1 MYRIFLVEDDE
12 TIAKLVRRHLEKWD
26 YDVHVVQKFDAVM
39 SEFASFDPQ
48 LVLMDIGLPFYNG
61 YHWCTEIRRVSKVPV
76 VFLSSAADNMNIVMA
91 VSMGADDFIAKPFD
105 LDVLTVKIQAIIRR
119 CYDFGANN
127 SVLEHNGAMLNISDA
142 TITYDDKRLE
152 LTKNELKILQTL
164 FDNKERI
171 VSRSLL
177 MEKLWESDAYV
188 DENTLSVNVNRLRK
202 KLDSIGLESFI
213 VTKKGLGYRLGW
225 EVMAKIQ
232 NKPHLTNFIKQNYI
246 WILMIVTMSCI
257 HLLYMYLIGARKQ
270 DLVYAAV
277 LDAILLLI
285 TVLVGFF
292 RYSSKVKALSNALKR
307 PVEEQAQLP
316 EATDDVEILYHG
328 LLENQSIARSESES
342 SAAIRQSQMR
352 DYYSMWVHQIKTP
365 ISAMKLLLEAER
377 EELGQLICDDEQSQC
392 QTADRTGGN
401 IGAAG
406 LNAALKQQAVLTELS
421 DNMDS
426 LEDELFRIEEYVSM
440 ALQYQRVSSTEN
452 DFVLEKVSVDGVI
465 RDTIKKYAKIM
476 IRRHIGINYSGT
488 GQKVYTDGKWL
499 AFMLEQILSNAIKYT
514 PHGVVTIETAEEKDR
529 FFITIKDT
537 GIGIK
542 AEDLPRVFEK
552 GYTGYNGH
560 ADKKATGIGLYLCR
574 QMADKLGHTIR
585 MESEIGKGTKVWI
598 GFDLDYADV
607 RD

>member
-1 MYRIFLVEDDE
+1 
-12 TIAKLVRRHLEKWD
+12 
-26 YDVHVVQKFDAVM
+26 
-39 SEFASFDPQ
+39 
-48 LVLMDIGLPFYNG
+48 
-61 YHWCTEIRRVSKVPV
+61 
-76 VFLSSAADNMNIVMA
+76 
-91 VSMGADDFIAKPFD
+91 
-105 LDVLTVKIQAIIRR
+105 
-119 CYDFGANN
+119 
-127 SVLEHNGAMLNISDA
+127 
-142 TITYDDKRLE
+142 
-152 LTKNELKILQTL
+152 
-164 FDNKERI
+164 
-171 VSRSLL
+171 
-177 MEKLWESDAYV
+177 
-188 DENTLSVNVNRLRK
+188 
-202 KLDSIGLESFI
+202 
-213 VTKKGLGYRLGW
+213 
-225 EVMAKIQ
+225 
-232 NKPHLTNFIKQNYI
+232 
-246 WILMIVTMSCI
+246 MIVTMSCI

-277 LDAILLLI
+277 LDAMIIII
-285 TVLVGFF
+285 TVLAGFLG
-292 RYSSKVKALSNALKR
+292 YSSKVKALSNALER

-316 EATDDVEILYHG
+316 EATDDVEMLYHR
-328 LLENQSIARSESES
+328 LLENQSIARNESES

-392 QTADRTGGN
+392 
-401 IGAAG
+401 
-406 LNAALKQQAVLTELS
+406 LLS

-426 LEDELFRIEEYVSM
+426 FEDELFRIEEYVSM

-476 IRRHIGINYSGT
+476 IRRHIGMNYSGT
-488 GQKVYTDGKWL
+488 VQEVYTDGKWL
-499 AFMLEQILSNAIKYT
+499 AFILEQLLSNAIKYT
-514 PHGVVTIETAEEKDR
+514 PQGVVTIETAEEKDR

-598 GFDLDYADV
+598 GFDLDYSDV

>member
-1 MYRIFLVEDDE
+1 
-12 TIAKLVRRHLEKWD
+12 
-26 YDVHVVQKFDAVM
+26 
-39 SEFASFDPQ
+39 
-48 LVLMDIGLPFYNG
+48 
-61 YHWCTEIRRVSKVPV
+61 
-76 VFLSSAADNMNIVMA
+76 
-91 VSMGADDFIAKPFD
+91 
-105 LDVLTVKIQAIIRR
+105 
-119 CYDFGANN
+119 
-127 SVLEHNGAMLNISDA
+127 
-142 TITYDDKRLE
+142 
-152 LTKNELKILQTL
+152 
-164 FDNKERI
+164 
-171 VSRSLL
+171 
-177 MEKLWESDAYV
+177 
-188 DENTLSVNVNRLRK
+188 
-202 KLDSIGLESFI
+202 
-213 VTKKGLGYRLGW
+213 
-225 EVMAKIQ
+225 MAKIQ

-277 LDAILLLI
+277 LDVILLLI

-316 EATDDVEILYHG
+316 EATDDVEILYHR

-365 ISAMKLLLEAER
+365 ISAMKLLLEVER
-377 EELGQLICDDEQSQC
+377 EELGQLICDDEQSQY
-392 QTADRTGGN
+392 
-401 IGAAG
+401 
-406 LNAALKQQAVLTELS
+406 LLS

-426 LEDELFRIEEYVSM
+426 FEDELFRIEEYVSM

-488 GQKVYTDGKWL
+488 GQEVYTDGKWL

-514 PHGVVTIETAEEKDR
+514 PQGVVTIETSEEKDR

-598 GFDLDYADV
+598 GFDLDYADT

>member
-1 MYRIFLVEDDE
+1 
-12 TIAKLVRRHLEKWD
+12 
-26 YDVHVVQKFDAVM
+26 
-39 SEFASFDPQ
+39 
-48 LVLMDIGLPFYNG
+48 
-61 YHWCTEIRRVSKVPV
+61 
-76 VFLSSAADNMNIVMA
+76 
-91 VSMGADDFIAKPFD
+91 
-105 LDVLTVKIQAIIRR
+105 
-119 CYDFGANN
+119 
-127 SVLEHNGAMLNISDA
+127 
-142 TITYDDKRLE
+142 
-152 LTKNELKILQTL
+152 
-164 FDNKERI
+164 
-171 VSRSLL
+171 
-177 MEKLWESDAYV
+177 
-188 DENTLSVNVNRLRK
+188 
-202 KLDSIGLESFI
+202 
-213 VTKKGLGYRLGW
+213 
-225 EVMAKIQ
+225 
-232 NKPHLTNFIKQNYI
+232 
-246 WILMIVTMSCI
+246 MIVIMSCI

-270 DLVYAAV
+270 DVVYAAV
-277 LDAILLLI
+277 LDAMIIII
-285 TVLVGFF
+285 TVLAGFLG
-292 RYSSKVKALSNALKR
+292 YSSKVKAISNALER

-316 EATDDVEILYHG
+316 EATDDVEMLYHR
-328 LLENQSIARSESES
+328 LLENQSIARNESES

-377 EELGQLICDDEQSQC
+377 EELGQLMCDDEQSQC
-392 QTADRTGGN
+392 
-401 IGAAG
+401 
-406 LNAALKQQAVLTELS
+406 LLS

-426 LEDELFRIEEYVSM
+426 FEDELFRIEEYVSM

-465 RDTIKKYAKIM
+465 RDTIKKYAKVM
-476 IRRHIGINYSGT
+476 IRRHIGMNYSGT
-488 GQKVYTDGKWL
+488 VQEVYTDGKWL

-514 PHGVVTIETAEEKDR
+514 PQGGVTIETAEEKDR

-598 GFDLDYADV
+598 GFDLDYADT

>member
-1 MYRIFLVEDDE
+1 
-12 TIAKLVRRHLEKWD
+12 
-26 YDVHVVQKFDAVM
+26 
-39 SEFASFDPQ
+39 
-48 LVLMDIGLPFYNG
+48 
-61 YHWCTEIRRVSKVPV
+61 
-76 VFLSSAADNMNIVMA
+76 
-91 VSMGADDFIAKPFD
+91 
-105 LDVLTVKIQAIIRR
+105 
-119 CYDFGANN
+119 
-127 SVLEHNGAMLNISDA
+127 
-142 TITYDDKRLE
+142 
-152 LTKNELKILQTL
+152 
-164 FDNKERI
+164 
-171 VSRSLL
+171 
-177 MEKLWESDAYV
+177 
-188 DENTLSVNVNRLRK
+188 
-202 KLDSIGLESFI
+202 
-213 VTKKGLGYRLGW
+213 
-225 EVMAKIQ
+225 
-232 NKPHLTNFIKQNYI
+232 
-246 WILMIVTMSCI
+246 MIVTMSCI

-270 DLVYAAV
+270 DVVYAAV
-277 LDAILLLI
+277 LDAMIIII
-285 TVLVGFF
+285 TVLAGFLG
-292 RYSSKVKALSNALKR
+292 YSSKVKALSNALER

-316 EATDDVEILYHG
+316 EAADDVEMLYHR

-392 QTADRTGGN
+392 
-401 IGAAG
+401 
-406 LNAALKQQAVLTELS
+406 LLP

-426 LEDELFRIEEYVSM
+426 FEDELFRIEEYVSM

-465 RDTIKKYAKIM
+465 CDTIKKYAKIM
-476 IRRHIGINYSGT
+476 IRRHIGMNYSGT
-488 GQKVYTDGKWL
+488 GQEVYTDGKWL

-514 PHGVVTIETAEEKDR
+514 PQGFVTIETAEEKDR

-598 GFDLDYADV
+598 GFDLDYADT

>member
-1 MYRIFLVEDDE
+1 
-12 TIAKLVRRHLEKWD
+12 
-26 YDVHVVQKFDAVM
+26 
-39 SEFASFDPQ
+39 
-48 LVLMDIGLPFYNG
+48 
-61 YHWCTEIRRVSKVPV
+61 
-76 VFLSSAADNMNIVMA
+76 
-91 VSMGADDFIAKPFD
+91 
-105 LDVLTVKIQAIIRR
+105 
-119 CYDFGANN
+119 
-127 SVLEHNGAMLNISDA
+127 
-142 TITYDDKRLE
+142 
-152 LTKNELKILQTL
+152 
-164 FDNKERI
+164 
-171 VSRSLL
+171 
-177 MEKLWESDAYV
+177 
-188 DENTLSVNVNRLRK
+188 
-202 KLDSIGLESFI
+202 
-213 VTKKGLGYRLGW
+213 
-225 EVMAKIQ
+225 
-232 NKPHLTNFIKQNYI
+232 
-246 WILMIVTMSCI
+246 MIVTMSCI

-270 DLVYAAV
+270 DVVYAAV

-316 EATDDVEILYHG
+316 EAADDVEILYHR

-352 DYYSMWVHQIKTP
+352 DYYSMWGHQIKTP

-377 EELGQLICDDEQSQC
+377 EELGQLMCDDEQSQC
-392 QTADRTGGN
+392 
-401 IGAAG
+401 
-406 LNAALKQQAVLTELS
+406 LLS

-426 LEDELFRIEEYVSM
+426 FEDELFRIEEYVSM

-476 IRRHIGINYSGT
+476 IRRHIGMNYSGT
-488 GQKVYTDGKWL
+488 AQEVYTDGKWL

-514 PHGVVTIETAEEKDR
+514 PQGVVTIETAEEKYR

-585 MESEIGKGTKVWI
+585 IESEIGKGTKVWI
-598 GFDLDYADV
+598 GFDLDYADT

>member
-1 MYRIFLVEDDE
+1 M
-12 TIAKLVRRHLEKWD
+12 
-26 YDVHVVQKFDAVM
+26 
-39 SEFASFDPQ
+39 
-48 LVLMDIGLPFYNG
+48 
-61 YHWCTEIRRVSKVPV
+61 
-76 VFLSSAADNMNIVMA
+76 
-91 VSMGADDFIAKPFD
+91 
-105 LDVLTVKIQAIIRR
+105 
-119 CYDFGANN
+119 
-127 SVLEHNGAMLNISDA
+127 
-142 TITYDDKRLE
+142 
-152 LTKNELKILQTL
+152 TKT
-164 FDNKERI
+164 
-171 VSRSLL
+171 
-177 MEKLWESDAYV
+177 
-188 DENTLSVNVNRLRK
+188 
-202 KLDSIGLESFI
+202 
-213 VTKKGLGYRLGW
+213 
-225 EVMAKIQ
+225 Q

-246 WILMIVTMSCI
+246 WILMIITMSCI

-270 DLVYAAV
+270 DVVYAAV

-316 EATDDVEILYHG
+316 EATDDVEILYHR

-342 SAAIRQSQMR
+342 SAAVRQSRMR

-377 EELGQLICDDEQSQC
+377 EELGQLMCDEE
-392 QTADRTGGN
+392 
-401 IGAAG
+401 
-406 LNAALKQQAVLTELS
+406 QQAAFKELS
-421 DNMDS
+421 DNLDS
-426 LEDELFRIEEYVSM
+426 FEDELFRIEEYVGM

-452 DFVLEKVSVDGVI
+452 DFVLEKISLDGVI

-488 GQKVYTDGKWL
+488 KKQVYTDEKWL
-499 AFMLEQILSNAIKYT
+499 AFILEQILSNAIKYT
-514 PHGVVTIETAEEKDR
+514 PQGFVTIETAEEKDR

-585 MESEIGKGTKVWI
+585 MESELGKGTKVWI
-598 GFDLDYADV
+598 GFDLDYADT

>member
-105 LDVLTVKIQAIIRR
+105 LDVLTVKIQAIIRC

-213 VTKKGLGYRLGW
+213 VTKKGLGYRLG
-225 EVMAKIQ
+225 
-232 NKPHLTNFIKQNYI
+232 
-246 WILMIVTMSCI
+246 
-257 HLLYMYLIGARKQ
+257 
-270 DLVYAAV
+270 
-277 LDAILLLI
+277 
-285 TVLVGFF
+285 
-292 RYSSKVKALSNALKR
+292 
-307 PVEEQAQLP
+307 
-316 EATDDVEILYHG
+316 
-328 LLENQSIARSESES
+328 
-342 SAAIRQSQMR
+342 
-352 DYYSMWVHQIKTP
+352 
-365 ISAMKLLLEAER
+365 
-377 EELGQLICDDEQSQC
+377 
-392 QTADRTGGN
+392 
-401 IGAAG
+401 
-406 LNAALKQQAVLTELS
+406 
-421 DNMDS
+421 
-426 LEDELFRIEEYVSM
+426 
-440 ALQYQRVSSTEN
+440 
-452 DFVLEKVSVDGVI
+452 
-465 RDTIKKYAKIM
+465 
-476 IRRHIGINYSGT
+476 
-488 GQKVYTDGKWL
+488 
-499 AFMLEQILSNAIKYT
+499 
-514 PHGVVTIETAEEKDR
+514 
-529 FFITIKDT
+529 
-537 GIGIK
+537 
-542 AEDLPRVFEK
+542 
-552 GYTGYNGH
+552 
-560 ADKKATGIGLYLCR
+560 
-574 QMADKLGHTIR
+574 
-585 MESEIGKGTKVWI
+585 
-598 GFDLDYADV
+598 
-607 RD
+607 

>member
-1 MYRIFLVEDDE
+1 M
-12 TIAKLVRRHLEKWD
+12 
-26 YDVHVVQKFDAVM
+26 
-39 SEFASFDPQ
+39 
-48 LVLMDIGLPFYNG
+48 
-61 YHWCTEIRRVSKVPV
+61 
-76 VFLSSAADNMNIVMA
+76 
-91 VSMGADDFIAKPFD
+91 
-105 LDVLTVKIQAIIRR
+105 II
-119 CYDFGANN
+119 
-127 SVLEHNGAMLNISDA
+127 
-142 TITYDDKRLE
+142 
-152 LTKNELKILQTL
+152 
-164 FDNKERI
+164 
-171 VSRSLL
+171 
-177 MEKLWESDAYV
+177 
-188 DENTLSVNVNRLRK
+188 
-202 KLDSIGLESFI
+202 
-213 VTKKGLGYRLGW
+213 
-225 EVMAKIQ
+225 
-232 NKPHLTNFIKQNYI
+232 
-246 WILMIVTMSCI
+246 TMSCI

-270 DLVYAAV
+270 DVVYAAV

-285 TVLVGFF
+285 IVLVGFF

-316 EATDDVEILYHG
+316 EATDDVEILYHR

-342 SAAIRQSQMR
+342 SAAVRQSRMR

-377 EELGQLICDDEQSQC
+377 EELGQLMCDEE
-392 QTADRTGGN
+392 
-401 IGAAG
+401 
-406 LNAALKQQAVLTELS
+406 QQAAFKELS
-421 DNMDS
+421 DNLDS
-426 LEDELFRIEEYVSM
+426 FEDELFRIEEYVGM

-452 DFVLEKVSVDGVI
+452 DFVLEKISLDGVI

-488 GQKVYTDGKWL
+488 KKQVYTDEKWL
-499 AFMLEQILSNAIKYT
+499 AFILEQILSNAIKYT
-514 PHGVVTIETAEEKDR
+514 PQGFVTIETAEEKDR

-585 MESEIGKGTKVWI
+585 MESELGKGTKVWI
-598 GFDLDYADV
+598 GFDLDYADT

>member
-1 MYRIFLVEDDE
+1 
-12 TIAKLVRRHLEKWD
+12 
-26 YDVHVVQKFDAVM
+26 
-39 SEFASFDPQ
+39 
-48 LVLMDIGLPFYNG
+48 
-61 YHWCTEIRRVSKVPV
+61 
-76 VFLSSAADNMNIVMA
+76 
-91 VSMGADDFIAKPFD
+91 
-105 LDVLTVKIQAIIRR
+105 
-119 CYDFGANN
+119 
-127 SVLEHNGAMLNISDA
+127 
-142 TITYDDKRLE
+142 
-152 LTKNELKILQTL
+152 
-164 FDNKERI
+164 
-171 VSRSLL
+171 
-177 MEKLWESDAYV
+177 
-188 DENTLSVNVNRLRK
+188 
-202 KLDSIGLESFI
+202 
-213 VTKKGLGYRLGW
+213 
-225 EVMAKIQ
+225 MAKIQ
-232 NKPHLTNFIKQNYI
+232 NKPYLTNFIKQNYI

-270 DLVYAAV
+270 DVVYAAV

-316 EATDDVEILYHG
+316 EATDDVEMLYQR

-365 ISAMKLLLEAER
+365 ISAMKLLLEVER
-377 EELGQLICDDEQSQC
+377 EELGQLICDDEQSQY
-392 QTADRTGGN
+392 
-401 IGAAG
+401 
-406 LNAALKQQAVLTELS
+406 LLS

-426 LEDELFRIEEYVSM
+426 FEDELFRIEEYVSM

-488 GQKVYTDGKWL
+488 GQEVYTDGKWL

-514 PHGVVTIETAEEKDR
+514 PQGVVTIETAEEKDR

-598 GFDLDYADV
+598 GFDLDYADT

>member
-1 MYRIFLVEDDE
+1 
-12 TIAKLVRRHLEKWD
+12 
-26 YDVHVVQKFDAVM
+26 
-39 SEFASFDPQ
+39 
-48 LVLMDIGLPFYNG
+48 
-61 YHWCTEIRRVSKVPV
+61 
-76 VFLSSAADNMNIVMA
+76 
-91 VSMGADDFIAKPFD
+91 
-105 LDVLTVKIQAIIRR
+105 
-119 CYDFGANN
+119 
-127 SVLEHNGAMLNISDA
+127 
-142 TITYDDKRLE
+142 
-152 LTKNELKILQTL
+152 
-164 FDNKERI
+164 
-171 VSRSLL
+171 
-177 MEKLWESDAYV
+177 
-188 DENTLSVNVNRLRK
+188 
-202 KLDSIGLESFI
+202 
-213 VTKKGLGYRLGW
+213 
-225 EVMAKIQ
+225 MAKIQ

-257 HLLYMYLIGARKQ
+257 QLLYMYLIGARKQ

-292 RYSSKVKALSNALKR
+292 RYSSKVKALSNALER
-307 PVEEQAQLP
+307 PVGEQAQLP
-316 EATDDVEILYHG
+316 EATGDVEILYHR

-377 EELGQLICDDEQSQC
+377 EELGQLICDDEQSQY
-392 QTADRTGGN
+392 
-401 IGAAG
+401 
-406 LNAALKQQAVLTELS
+406 LLS

-426 LEDELFRIEEYVSM
+426 FEDELFRIEEYVSM

-488 GQKVYTDGKWL
+488 GQEVYTDGKWL

-514 PHGVVTIETAEEKDR
+514 PQGFVTIETAEEKDR

-598 GFDLDYADV
+598 GFDLDYADT

>member
-1 MYRIFLVEDDE
+1 
-12 TIAKLVRRHLEKWD
+12 
-26 YDVHVVQKFDAVM
+26 
-39 SEFASFDPQ
+39 
-48 LVLMDIGLPFYNG
+48 
-61 YHWCTEIRRVSKVPV
+61 
-76 VFLSSAADNMNIVMA
+76 
-91 VSMGADDFIAKPFD
+91 
-105 LDVLTVKIQAIIRR
+105 
-119 CYDFGANN
+119 
-127 SVLEHNGAMLNISDA
+127 
-142 TITYDDKRLE
+142 
-152 LTKNELKILQTL
+152 
-164 FDNKERI
+164 
-171 VSRSLL
+171 
-177 MEKLWESDAYV
+177 
-188 DENTLSVNVNRLRK
+188 
-202 KLDSIGLESFI
+202 
-213 VTKKGLGYRLGW
+213 
-225 EVMAKIQ
+225 
-232 NKPHLTNFIKQNYI
+232 
-246 WILMIVTMSCI
+246 MIVTMSCI

-277 LDAILLLI
+277 LDVILLLI

-316 EATDDVEILYHG
+316 EATDDVEILYHR

-365 ISAMKLLLEAER
+365 ISAMKLLLEVER
-377 EELGQLICDDEQSQC
+377 EELGQLICDDEQSQY
-392 QTADRTGGN
+392 
-401 IGAAG
+401 
-406 LNAALKQQAVLTELS
+406 LLS

-426 LEDELFRIEEYVSM
+426 FEDELFRIEEYVSM

-476 IRRHIGINYSGT
+476 IRRHIGINYTGT
-488 GQKVYTDGKWL
+488 GQEVYTDGKWL

-514 PHGVVTIETAEEKDR
+514 PQGGVTIETAEEKDR

-598 GFDLDYADV
+598 GFDLDYADT

>member
-1 MYRIFLVEDDE
+1 
-12 TIAKLVRRHLEKWD
+12 
-26 YDVHVVQKFDAVM
+26 
-39 SEFASFDPQ
+39 
-48 LVLMDIGLPFYNG
+48 
-61 YHWCTEIRRVSKVPV
+61 
-76 VFLSSAADNMNIVMA
+76 
-91 VSMGADDFIAKPFD
+91 
-105 LDVLTVKIQAIIRR
+105 
-119 CYDFGANN
+119 
-127 SVLEHNGAMLNISDA
+127 
-142 TITYDDKRLE
+142 
-152 LTKNELKILQTL
+152 
-164 FDNKERI
+164 
-171 VSRSLL
+171 
-177 MEKLWESDAYV
+177 
-188 DENTLSVNVNRLRK
+188 
-202 KLDSIGLESFI
+202 
-213 VTKKGLGYRLGW
+213 
-225 EVMAKIQ
+225 MAKIE

-270 DLVYAAV
+270 DLVYVAV

-292 RYSSKVKALSNALKR
+292 RYSSKVKALSDALKR

-316 EATDDVEILYHG
+316 EATDDVEILYHR

-377 EELGQLICDDEQSQC
+377 EELGLLICDEE
-392 QTADRTGGN
+392 
-401 IGAAG
+401 
-406 LNAALKQQAVLTELS
+406 QQASLKELS
-421 DNMDS
+421 DNVAS
-426 LEDELFRIEEYVSM
+426 FEDELFRIEEYVSM

-488 GQKVYTDGKWL
+488 GQVVYTDGKWL

-514 PHGVVTIETAEEKDR
+514 PQGVVTIETAEEKDR

-598 GFDLDYADV
+598 GFDLDYADT

>member
-1 MYRIFLVEDDE
+1 
-12 TIAKLVRRHLEKWD
+12 
-26 YDVHVVQKFDAVM
+26 
-39 SEFASFDPQ
+39 
-48 LVLMDIGLPFYNG
+48 
-61 YHWCTEIRRVSKVPV
+61 
-76 VFLSSAADNMNIVMA
+76 
-91 VSMGADDFIAKPFD
+91 
-105 LDVLTVKIQAIIRR
+105 
-119 CYDFGANN
+119 
-127 SVLEHNGAMLNISDA
+127 
-142 TITYDDKRLE
+142 
-152 LTKNELKILQTL
+152 
-164 FDNKERI
+164 
-171 VSRSLL
+171 
-177 MEKLWESDAYV
+177 
-188 DENTLSVNVNRLRK
+188 
-202 KLDSIGLESFI
+202 
-213 VTKKGLGYRLGW
+213 
-225 EVMAKIQ
+225 
-232 NKPHLTNFIKQNYI
+232 
-246 WILMIVTMSCI
+246 MIVTMSCI

-270 DLVYAAV
+270 DVVYAAV

-292 RYSSKVKALSNALKR
+292 RYSSKVKALSNALER

-316 EATDDVEILYHG
+316 EATDDVEMLYHR
-328 LLENQSIARSESES
+328 LLENQSIARNESES

-392 QTADRTGGN
+392 
-401 IGAAG
+401 
-406 LNAALKQQAVLTELS
+406 LLS

-426 LEDELFRIEEYVSM
+426 FEDELFRIEEYVSM

-476 IRRHIGINYSGT
+476 IRRHIGMNYSGT
-488 GQKVYTDGKWL
+488 GQEVYTDGKWL

-514 PHGVVTIETAEEKDR
+514 PQGFVTIETAEEKDR

-598 GFDLDYADV
+598 GFDLDYSDV

>member
-1 MYRIFLVEDDE
+1 
-12 TIAKLVRRHLEKWD
+12 
-26 YDVHVVQKFDAVM
+26 
-39 SEFASFDPQ
+39 
-48 LVLMDIGLPFYNG
+48 
-61 YHWCTEIRRVSKVPV
+61 
-76 VFLSSAADNMNIVMA
+76 
-91 VSMGADDFIAKPFD
+91 
-105 LDVLTVKIQAIIRR
+105 
-119 CYDFGANN
+119 
-127 SVLEHNGAMLNISDA
+127 
-142 TITYDDKRLE
+142 
-152 LTKNELKILQTL
+152 
-164 FDNKERI
+164 
-171 VSRSLL
+171 
-177 MEKLWESDAYV
+177 
-188 DENTLSVNVNRLRK
+188 
-202 KLDSIGLESFI
+202 
-213 VTKKGLGYRLGW
+213 
-225 EVMAKIQ
+225 
-232 NKPHLTNFIKQNYI
+232 
-246 WILMIVTMSCI
+246 MIVTMSCI

-270 DLVYAAV
+270 DVVYAAV

-285 TVLVGFF
+285 IVLVGFF

-316 EATDDVEILYHG
+316 EATDDVEILYHR

-377 EELGQLICDDEQSQC
+377 EELGQLMCDEEP
-392 QTADRTGGN
+392 
-401 IGAAG
+401 
-406 LNAALKQQAVLTELS
+406 QATLTELS
-421 DNMDS
+421 DNLDS
-426 LEDELFRIEEYVSM
+426 FEDELFRIEEYVSM

-452 DFVLEKVSVDGVI
+452 DFVLEKISLDGVI

-488 GQKVYTDGKWL
+488 KKQVYTDEKWL
-499 AFMLEQILSNAIKYT
+499 AFILEQILSNAIKYT
-514 PHGVVTIETAEEKDR
+514 PQGFVTIETAEEKDR

-585 MESEIGKGTKVWI
+585 MESELGKGTKVWI
-598 GFDLDYADV
+598 GFDLDYADT

>member
-1 MYRIFLVEDDE
+1 
-12 TIAKLVRRHLEKWD
+12 
-26 YDVHVVQKFDAVM
+26 
-39 SEFASFDPQ
+39 
-48 LVLMDIGLPFYNG
+48 
-61 YHWCTEIRRVSKVPV
+61 
-76 VFLSSAADNMNIVMA
+76 
-91 VSMGADDFIAKPFD
+91 
-105 LDVLTVKIQAIIRR
+105 
-119 CYDFGANN
+119 
-127 SVLEHNGAMLNISDA
+127 
-142 TITYDDKRLE
+142 
-152 LTKNELKILQTL
+152 
-164 FDNKERI
+164 
-171 VSRSLL
+171 
-177 MEKLWESDAYV
+177 
-188 DENTLSVNVNRLRK
+188 
-202 KLDSIGLESFI
+202 
-213 VTKKGLGYRLGW
+213 
-225 EVMAKIQ
+225 
-232 NKPHLTNFIKQNYI
+232 
-246 WILMIVTMSCI
+246 MIVTMSCI

-316 EATDDVEILYHG
+316 EATDDVEMLYHR
-328 LLENQSIARSESES
+328 LLENQSIARSEAES

-365 ISAMKLLLEAER
+365 ISAMKLLLEVER
-377 EELGQLICDDEQSQC
+377 EELGQLICDDEQSQY
-392 QTADRTGGN
+392 
-401 IGAAG
+401 
-406 LNAALKQQAVLTELS
+406 LLS

-426 LEDELFRIEEYVSM
+426 FEDELFRIEEYVSM

-488 GQKVYTDGKWL
+488 GQEVYTDGKWL

-514 PHGVVTIETAEEKDR
+514 PQGFVTIETAEEKDR

-598 GFDLDYADV
+598 GFDLDYADT

>member
-1 MYRIFLVEDDE
+1 
-12 TIAKLVRRHLEKWD
+12 
-26 YDVHVVQKFDAVM
+26 
-39 SEFASFDPQ
+39 
-48 LVLMDIGLPFYNG
+48 
-61 YHWCTEIRRVSKVPV
+61 
-76 VFLSSAADNMNIVMA
+76 
-91 VSMGADDFIAKPFD
+91 
-105 LDVLTVKIQAIIRR
+105 
-119 CYDFGANN
+119 
-127 SVLEHNGAMLNISDA
+127 
-142 TITYDDKRLE
+142 
-152 LTKNELKILQTL
+152 
-164 FDNKERI
+164 
-171 VSRSLL
+171 
-177 MEKLWESDAYV
+177 
-188 DENTLSVNVNRLRK
+188 
-202 KLDSIGLESFI
+202 
-213 VTKKGLGYRLGW
+213 
-225 EVMAKIQ
+225 
-232 NKPHLTNFIKQNYI
+232 
-246 WILMIVTMSCI
+246 MIVTMSCI

-270 DLVYAAV
+270 DVVYAAV

-285 TVLVGFF
+285 IVLVGFF
-292 RYSSKVKALSNALKR
+292 RYSSKVKALSNALER

-316 EATDDVEILYHG
+316 EATDDVEILYHR

-342 SAAIRQSQMR
+342 SAAVRQSRMR

-377 EELGQLICDDEQSQC
+377 EELGQLICDDEQSQY
-392 QTADRTGGN
+392 
-401 IGAAG
+401 
-406 LNAALKQQAVLTELS
+406 LLS

-426 LEDELFRIEEYVSM
+426 FEDELFRIEEYVSM

-465 RDTIKKYAKIM
+465 RDTIKNYAKIM

-488 GQKVYTDGKWL
+488 KKQVYTDEKWL
-499 AFMLEQILSNAIKYT
+499 AFILEQILSNAIKYT
-514 PHGVVTIETAEEKDR
+514 PQGFVTIETAEEKDR

-585 MESEIGKGTKVWI
+585 MESELGKGTKVWI
-598 GFDLDYADV
+598 GFDLDYADT

>member
-1 MYRIFLVEDDE
+1 
-12 TIAKLVRRHLEKWD
+12 
-26 YDVHVVQKFDAVM
+26 
-39 SEFASFDPQ
+39 
-48 LVLMDIGLPFYNG
+48 
-61 YHWCTEIRRVSKVPV
+61 
-76 VFLSSAADNMNIVMA
+76 
-91 VSMGADDFIAKPFD
+91 
-105 LDVLTVKIQAIIRR
+105 
-119 CYDFGANN
+119 
-127 SVLEHNGAMLNISDA
+127 
-142 TITYDDKRLE
+142 
-152 LTKNELKILQTL
+152 
-164 FDNKERI
+164 
-171 VSRSLL
+171 
-177 MEKLWESDAYV
+177 
-188 DENTLSVNVNRLRK
+188 
-202 KLDSIGLESFI
+202 
-213 VTKKGLGYRLGW
+213 
-225 EVMAKIQ
+225 MAKTQ

-270 DLVYAAV
+270 DVVYAAV
-277 LDAILLLI
+277 LDAMIIII
-285 TVLVGFF
+285 TVLAGFLG
-292 RYSSKVKALSNALKR
+292 YSSKVKALSNALER

-316 EATDDVEILYHG
+316 EAADDVEMLYHR

-392 QTADRTGGN
+392 
-401 IGAAG
+401 
-406 LNAALKQQAVLTELS
+406 LLS

-426 LEDELFRIEEYVSM
+426 FEDELVRIEEYVSM

-476 IRRHIGINYSGT
+476 IRRHIGMNYSGT
-488 GQKVYTDGKWL
+488 VQEVYTDGKWL
-499 AFMLEQILSNAIKYT
+499 AFILEQLLSNAIKYT
-514 PHGVVTIETAEEKDR
+514 PQGVVTIETAEEKDR

-598 GFDLDYADV
+598 GFDLDYSDV

>member
-1 MYRIFLVEDDE
+1 
-12 TIAKLVRRHLEKWD
+12 
-26 YDVHVVQKFDAVM
+26 
-39 SEFASFDPQ
+39 
-48 LVLMDIGLPFYNG
+48 
-61 YHWCTEIRRVSKVPV
+61 
-76 VFLSSAADNMNIVMA
+76 
-91 VSMGADDFIAKPFD
+91 
-105 LDVLTVKIQAIIRR
+105 
-119 CYDFGANN
+119 
-127 SVLEHNGAMLNISDA
+127 
-142 TITYDDKRLE
+142 
-152 LTKNELKILQTL
+152 
-164 FDNKERI
+164 
-171 VSRSLL
+171 
-177 MEKLWESDAYV
+177 
-188 DENTLSVNVNRLRK
+188 
-202 KLDSIGLESFI
+202 
-213 VTKKGLGYRLGW
+213 
-225 EVMAKIQ
+225 MAKIQ

-316 EATDDVEILYHG
+316 EATDDVEMLYHR

-377 EELGQLICDDEQSQC
+377 EALGQLICDDEQSQC
-392 QTADRTGGN
+392 H
-401 IGAAG
+401 IG
-406 LNAALKQQAVLTELS
+406 

-426 LEDELFRIEEYVSM
+426 FEDELFRIEEYVSM

-452 DFVLEKVSVDGVI
+452 DFVLEKVGVDGVI

-488 GQKVYTDGKWL
+488 GQEVYTDGKWI

-514 PHGVVTIETAEEKDR
+514 PQGVVTIETAEEKDR

-598 GFDLDYADV
+598 GFDLDYADT

>member
-1 MYRIFLVEDDE
+1 
-12 TIAKLVRRHLEKWD
+12 
-26 YDVHVVQKFDAVM
+26 
-39 SEFASFDPQ
+39 
-48 LVLMDIGLPFYNG
+48 
-61 YHWCTEIRRVSKVPV
+61 
-76 VFLSSAADNMNIVMA
+76 
-91 VSMGADDFIAKPFD
+91 
-105 LDVLTVKIQAIIRR
+105 
-119 CYDFGANN
+119 
-127 SVLEHNGAMLNISDA
+127 
-142 TITYDDKRLE
+142 
-152 LTKNELKILQTL
+152 
-164 FDNKERI
+164 
-171 VSRSLL
+171 
-177 MEKLWESDAYV
+177 
-188 DENTLSVNVNRLRK
+188 
-202 KLDSIGLESFI
+202 
-213 VTKKGLGYRLGW
+213 
-225 EVMAKIQ
+225 
-232 NKPHLTNFIKQNYI
+232 
-246 WILMIVTMSCI
+246 MIVTMSCI

-270 DLVYAAV
+270 DVVYAAV

-307 PVEEQAQLP
+307 LVEEQAQLP
-316 EATDDVEILYHG
+316 EAADDVEILYHR

-377 EELGQLICDDEQSQC
+377 EELGQLMCDDEQSQC
-392 QTADRTGGN
+392 
-401 IGAAG
+401 
-406 LNAALKQQAVLTELS
+406 LLS

-426 LEDELFRIEEYVSM
+426 FEDELFRIEEYVSM

-476 IRRHIGINYSGT
+476 IRRHIGMNYSGT
-488 GQKVYTDGKWL
+488 AQEVYTDGKWL

-514 PHGVVTIETAEEKDR
+514 PHGVVTIETAEEKYR

-585 MESEIGKGTKVWI
+585 IESEIGKGTKVWI
-598 GFDLDYADV
+598 GFDLDYADT

>member
-1 MYRIFLVEDDE
+1 
-12 TIAKLVRRHLEKWD
+12 
-26 YDVHVVQKFDAVM
+26 
-39 SEFASFDPQ
+39 
-48 LVLMDIGLPFYNG
+48 
-61 YHWCTEIRRVSKVPV
+61 
-76 VFLSSAADNMNIVMA
+76 
-91 VSMGADDFIAKPFD
+91 
-105 LDVLTVKIQAIIRR
+105 
-119 CYDFGANN
+119 
-127 SVLEHNGAMLNISDA
+127 
-142 TITYDDKRLE
+142 
-152 LTKNELKILQTL
+152 
-164 FDNKERI
+164 
-171 VSRSLL
+171 
-177 MEKLWESDAYV
+177 
-188 DENTLSVNVNRLRK
+188 
-202 KLDSIGLESFI
+202 
-213 VTKKGLGYRLGW
+213 
-225 EVMAKIQ
+225 
-232 NKPHLTNFIKQNYI
+232 
-246 WILMIVTMSCI
+246 MIVTMSCI

-270 DLVYAAV
+270 DVVYAAV

-292 RYSSKVKALSNALKR
+292 RYSSKVKALSNALER

-316 EATDDVEILYHG
+316 EATDDVEILYQR

-365 ISAMKLLLEAER
+365 ISAMKLLLEVER
-377 EELGQLICDDEQSQC
+377 EDLGQLICDDEQSQY
-392 QTADRTGGN
+392 
-401 IGAAG
+401 
-406 LNAALKQQAVLTELS
+406 LLS

-426 LEDELFRIEEYVSM
+426 FEDELFRIEEYVSM

-488 GQKVYTDGKWL
+488 GQEVYTDGKWL

-514 PHGVVTIETAEEKDR
+514 PQGVVTIETAEEKDR
-529 FFITIKDT
+529 FFVTIKDT

-585 MESEIGKGTKVWI
+585 MESELGKGTKVWI
-598 GFDLDYADV
+598 GFDLDYADT

>member
-1 MYRIFLVEDDE
+1 
-12 TIAKLVRRHLEKWD
+12 
-26 YDVHVVQKFDAVM
+26 
-39 SEFASFDPQ
+39 
-48 LVLMDIGLPFYNG
+48 
-61 YHWCTEIRRVSKVPV
+61 
-76 VFLSSAADNMNIVMA
+76 
-91 VSMGADDFIAKPFD
+91 
-105 LDVLTVKIQAIIRR
+105 
-119 CYDFGANN
+119 
-127 SVLEHNGAMLNISDA
+127 
-142 TITYDDKRLE
+142 
-152 LTKNELKILQTL
+152 
-164 FDNKERI
+164 
-171 VSRSLL
+171 
-177 MEKLWESDAYV
+177 
-188 DENTLSVNVNRLRK
+188 
-202 KLDSIGLESFI
+202 
-213 VTKKGLGYRLGW
+213 
-225 EVMAKIQ
+225 MAKIQ

-246 WILMIVTMSCI
+246 WILMIITMSCI
-257 HLLYMYLIGARKQ
+257 HFLYMYLIGARKQ

-316 EATDDVEILYHG
+316 EATDDVEILYHW

-365 ISAMKLLLEAER
+365 ISAMKLLLEVER
-377 EELGQLICDDEQSQC
+377 EELGQLICDDEQSQY
-392 QTADRTGGN
+392 
-401 IGAAG
+401 
-406 LNAALKQQAVLTELS
+406 LLS

-426 LEDELFRIEEYVSM
+426 FEDELFRIEEYVSM

-488 GQKVYTDGKWL
+488 GQVVYTDGKWI

-514 PHGVVTIETAEEKDR
+514 PQGVVTIETAEEKDR

-598 GFDLDYADV
+598 GFDLDYSDV

>member
-1 MYRIFLVEDDE
+1 
-12 TIAKLVRRHLEKWD
+12 
-26 YDVHVVQKFDAVM
+26 
-39 SEFASFDPQ
+39 
-48 LVLMDIGLPFYNG
+48 
-61 YHWCTEIRRVSKVPV
+61 
-76 VFLSSAADNMNIVMA
+76 
-91 VSMGADDFIAKPFD
+91 
-105 LDVLTVKIQAIIRR
+105 
-119 CYDFGANN
+119 
-127 SVLEHNGAMLNISDA
+127 
-142 TITYDDKRLE
+142 
-152 LTKNELKILQTL
+152 
-164 FDNKERI
+164 
-171 VSRSLL
+171 
-177 MEKLWESDAYV
+177 
-188 DENTLSVNVNRLRK
+188 
-202 KLDSIGLESFI
+202 
-213 VTKKGLGYRLGW
+213 
-225 EVMAKIQ
+225 MAKIQ

-257 HLLYMYLIGARKQ
+257 HLLNMYLIGARKQ

-316 EATDDVEILYHG
+316 EATDDVEMLYHG

-377 EELGQLICDDEQSQC
+377 EELGQFICDDEQSQC
-392 QTADRTGGN
+392 HIGDMTGGN
-401 IGAAG
+401 IGAA
-406 LNAALKQQAVLTELS
+406 LKQQAALTELS
-421 DNMDS
+421 DNVAS
-426 LEDELFRIEEYVSM
+426 FEDELFRIEEYVSM

-476 IRRHIGINYSGT
+476 IRRHIGIDYSGT
-488 GQKVYTDGKWL
+488 GQEVYTDGKWL

-514 PHGVVTIETAEEKDR
+514 PQGVVTIETAEEKDR

-598 GFDLDYADV
+598 GVDLDYADT

>member
-1 MYRIFLVEDDE
+1 
-12 TIAKLVRRHLEKWD
+12 
-26 YDVHVVQKFDAVM
+26 
-39 SEFASFDPQ
+39 
-48 LVLMDIGLPFYNG
+48 
-61 YHWCTEIRRVSKVPV
+61 
-76 VFLSSAADNMNIVMA
+76 
-91 VSMGADDFIAKPFD
+91 
-105 LDVLTVKIQAIIRR
+105 
-119 CYDFGANN
+119 
-127 SVLEHNGAMLNISDA
+127 
-142 TITYDDKRLE
+142 
-152 LTKNELKILQTL
+152 
-164 FDNKERI
+164 
-171 VSRSLL
+171 
-177 MEKLWESDAYV
+177 
-188 DENTLSVNVNRLRK
+188 
-202 KLDSIGLESFI
+202 
-213 VTKKGLGYRLGW
+213 
-225 EVMAKIQ
+225 MAKIQ

-270 DLVYAAV
+270 DVVYAAV
-277 LDAILLLI
+277 LDAMIIII
-285 TVLVGFF
+285 TVLAGFLG
-292 RYSSKVKALSNALKR
+292 YSSKVKALSNALER

-316 EATDDVEILYHG
+316 EATDDVEILYHR

-377 EELGQLICDDEQSQC
+377 EELGQLVCDDEQSQC
-392 QTADRTGGN
+392 HIGDMTGGN

-406 LNAALKQQAVLTELS
+406 LNILELKASGKQQIVYTELS

-426 LEDELFRIEEYVSM
+426 FEDELFRIEEYVSM

-488 GQKVYTDGKWL
+488 GQEVYTDGKWL

-514 PHGVVTIETAEEKDR
+514 PQGVVTIETAEEKDR

-542 AEDLPRVFEK
+542 AEDLPRVFKK

-598 GFDLDYADV
+598 GFDLDYSDV

>member
-1 MYRIFLVEDDE
+1 
-12 TIAKLVRRHLEKWD
+12 
-26 YDVHVVQKFDAVM
+26 
-39 SEFASFDPQ
+39 
-48 LVLMDIGLPFYNG
+48 
-61 YHWCTEIRRVSKVPV
+61 
-76 VFLSSAADNMNIVMA
+76 
-91 VSMGADDFIAKPFD
+91 
-105 LDVLTVKIQAIIRR
+105 
-119 CYDFGANN
+119 
-127 SVLEHNGAMLNISDA
+127 
-142 TITYDDKRLE
+142 
-152 LTKNELKILQTL
+152 
-164 FDNKERI
+164 
-171 VSRSLL
+171 
-177 MEKLWESDAYV
+177 
-188 DENTLSVNVNRLRK
+188 
-202 KLDSIGLESFI
+202 
-213 VTKKGLGYRLGW
+213 
-225 EVMAKIQ
+225 
-232 NKPHLTNFIKQNYI
+232 
-246 WILMIVTMSCI
+246 MIVTMSCI
-257 HLLYMYLIGARKQ
+257 HLLYMYLIGVRKQ
-270 DLVYAAV
+270 DVVYAAV

-316 EATDDVEILYHG
+316 EATDDVEMLYQR

-365 ISAMKLLLEAER
+365 ISAMKLLLEVER
-377 EELGQLICDDEQSQC
+377 EELGQLICDDEQSQY
-392 QTADRTGGN
+392 
-401 IGAAG
+401 
-406 LNAALKQQAVLTELS
+406 LLS

-426 LEDELFRIEEYVSM
+426 FEDELFRIEEYVSM

-488 GQKVYTDGKWL
+488 GQEVYTDGKWL

-514 PHGVVTIETAEEKDR
+514 PQGFVTIETAEEKDR

-574 QMADKLGHTIR
+574 QMADKLGHTIH

-598 GFDLDYADV
+598 GFDLDYADT

>member
-1 MYRIFLVEDDE
+1 
-12 TIAKLVRRHLEKWD
+12 
-26 YDVHVVQKFDAVM
+26 
-39 SEFASFDPQ
+39 
-48 LVLMDIGLPFYNG
+48 
-61 YHWCTEIRRVSKVPV
+61 
-76 VFLSSAADNMNIVMA
+76 
-91 VSMGADDFIAKPFD
+91 
-105 LDVLTVKIQAIIRR
+105 
-119 CYDFGANN
+119 
-127 SVLEHNGAMLNISDA
+127 
-142 TITYDDKRLE
+142 
-152 LTKNELKILQTL
+152 
-164 FDNKERI
+164 
-171 VSRSLL
+171 
-177 MEKLWESDAYV
+177 
-188 DENTLSVNVNRLRK
+188 
-202 KLDSIGLESFI
+202 
-213 VTKKGLGYRLGW
+213 
-225 EVMAKIQ
+225 
-232 NKPHLTNFIKQNYI
+232 
-246 WILMIVTMSCI
+246 MIVTMSCI

-277 LDAILLLI
+277 LDVILLLI

-316 EATDDVEILYHG
+316 EATDDVEILYHR

-365 ISAMKLLLEAER
+365 ISAMKLLLEVER
-377 EELGQLICDDEQSQC
+377 EELGQLICDDEQSQY
-392 QTADRTGGN
+392 
-401 IGAAG
+401 
-406 LNAALKQQAVLTELS
+406 LLS

-426 LEDELFRIEEYVSM
+426 FEDELFRIEEYVSM

-488 GQKVYTDGKWL
+488 GQEVYTDGKWL

-514 PHGVVTIETAEEKDR
+514 PQGGVTIETSEEKDR

-598 GFDLDYADV
+598 GFDLDYADT

>member
-1 MYRIFLVEDDE
+1 
-12 TIAKLVRRHLEKWD
+12 
-26 YDVHVVQKFDAVM
+26 
-39 SEFASFDPQ
+39 
-48 LVLMDIGLPFYNG
+48 
-61 YHWCTEIRRVSKVPV
+61 
-76 VFLSSAADNMNIVMA
+76 
-91 VSMGADDFIAKPFD
+91 
-105 LDVLTVKIQAIIRR
+105 
-119 CYDFGANN
+119 
-127 SVLEHNGAMLNISDA
+127 
-142 TITYDDKRLE
+142 
-152 LTKNELKILQTL
+152 
-164 FDNKERI
+164 
-171 VSRSLL
+171 
-177 MEKLWESDAYV
+177 
-188 DENTLSVNVNRLRK
+188 
-202 KLDSIGLESFI
+202 
-213 VTKKGLGYRLGW
+213 
-225 EVMAKIQ
+225 MAKTQ

-246 WILMIVTMSCI
+246 WILMIIIMSCI
-257 HLLYMYLIGARKQ
+257 HMLYMYLIGARKQ
-270 DLVYAAV
+270 DMVYAAV

-316 EATDDVEILYHG
+316 EATDDVEILYHR

-342 SAAIRQSQMR
+342 SAAVRQPRMR

-377 EELGQLICDDEQSQC
+377 EELGQLICDEEQSQC
-392 QTADRTGGN
+392 QTADMTGGN
-401 IGAAG
+401 ISAAG
-406 LNAALKQQAVLTELS
+406 LNIVGLNDAAKQQAAFKELS
-421 DNMDS
+421 DNLDS
-426 LEDELFRIEEYVSM
+426 FEDELFRIEEYVGM

-452 DFVLEKVSVDGVI
+452 DFVLEKISLDGVI

-488 GQKVYTDGKWL
+488 KKQVYTDEKWL
-499 AFMLEQILSNAIKYT
+499 AFILEQILSNAIKYT
-514 PHGVVTIETAEEKDR
+514 PQGVVTIETAEEKDR

-552 GYTGYNGH
+552 GYTGYNGR

-585 MESEIGKGTKVWI
+585 MESELGKGTKVWI
-598 GFDLDYADV
+598 GFDLDYSDV

>member
-1 MYRIFLVEDDE
+1 
-12 TIAKLVRRHLEKWD
+12 
-26 YDVHVVQKFDAVM
+26 
-39 SEFASFDPQ
+39 
-48 LVLMDIGLPFYNG
+48 
-61 YHWCTEIRRVSKVPV
+61 
-76 VFLSSAADNMNIVMA
+76 
-91 VSMGADDFIAKPFD
+91 
-105 LDVLTVKIQAIIRR
+105 
-119 CYDFGANN
+119 
-127 SVLEHNGAMLNISDA
+127 
-142 TITYDDKRLE
+142 
-152 LTKNELKILQTL
+152 
-164 FDNKERI
+164 
-171 VSRSLL
+171 
-177 MEKLWESDAYV
+177 
-188 DENTLSVNVNRLRK
+188 
-202 KLDSIGLESFI
+202 
-213 VTKKGLGYRLGW
+213 
-225 EVMAKIQ
+225 
-232 NKPHLTNFIKQNYI
+232 
-246 WILMIVTMSCI
+246 
-257 HLLYMYLIGARKQ
+257 
-270 DLVYAAV
+270 
-277 LDAILLLI
+277 
-285 TVLVGFF
+285 
-292 RYSSKVKALSNALKR
+292 
-307 PVEEQAQLP
+307 
-316 EATDDVEILYHG
+316 
-328 LLENQSIARSESES
+328 
-342 SAAIRQSQMR
+342 
-352 DYYSMWVHQIKTP
+352 MWVHQIKTP

-401 IGAAG
+401 IGAAR
-406 LNAALKQQAVLTELS
+406 LNAALKQQSVLTELS

-426 LEDELFRIEEYVSM
+426 FEDELFRIEEYVSM

-574 QMADKLGHTIR
+574 QMADKLGHTIH

>member
-1 MYRIFLVEDDE
+1 
-12 TIAKLVRRHLEKWD
+12 
-26 YDVHVVQKFDAVM
+26 
-39 SEFASFDPQ
+39 
-48 LVLMDIGLPFYNG
+48 
-61 YHWCTEIRRVSKVPV
+61 
-76 VFLSSAADNMNIVMA
+76 
-91 VSMGADDFIAKPFD
+91 
-105 LDVLTVKIQAIIRR
+105 
-119 CYDFGANN
+119 
-127 SVLEHNGAMLNISDA
+127 
-142 TITYDDKRLE
+142 
-152 LTKNELKILQTL
+152 
-164 FDNKERI
+164 
-171 VSRSLL
+171 
-177 MEKLWESDAYV
+177 
-188 DENTLSVNVNRLRK
+188 
-202 KLDSIGLESFI
+202 
-213 VTKKGLGYRLGW
+213 
-225 EVMAKIQ
+225 MAKIQ
-232 NKPHLTNFIKQNYI
+232 DKPHLTNFIKQNYI

-270 DLVYAAV
+270 DVVYAAV

-316 EATDDVEILYHG
+316 EATDDVEILYHR
-328 LLENQSIARSESES
+328 LLENQSIARSEAES

-365 ISAMKLLLEAER
+365 ISAMKLLLEVER
-377 EELGQLICDDEQSQC
+377 EELGQLICDDEQSQY
-392 QTADRTGGN
+392 
-401 IGAAG
+401 
-406 LNAALKQQAVLTELS
+406 LLS

-426 LEDELFRIEEYVSM
+426 FEDELFRIEEYVSM

-488 GQKVYTDGKWL
+488 GQEVYTDGKWL

-514 PHGVVTIETAEEKDR
+514 PQGFVTIETAEEKDR

-598 GFDLDYADV
+598 GFDLDYADT

>member
-1 MYRIFLVEDDE
+1 
-12 TIAKLVRRHLEKWD
+12 
-26 YDVHVVQKFDAVM
+26 
-39 SEFASFDPQ
+39 
-48 LVLMDIGLPFYNG
+48 
-61 YHWCTEIRRVSKVPV
+61 
-76 VFLSSAADNMNIVMA
+76 
-91 VSMGADDFIAKPFD
+91 
-105 LDVLTVKIQAIIRR
+105 
-119 CYDFGANN
+119 
-127 SVLEHNGAMLNISDA
+127 
-142 TITYDDKRLE
+142 
-152 LTKNELKILQTL
+152 
-164 FDNKERI
+164 
-171 VSRSLL
+171 
-177 MEKLWESDAYV
+177 
-188 DENTLSVNVNRLRK
+188 
-202 KLDSIGLESFI
+202 
-213 VTKKGLGYRLGW
+213 
-225 EVMAKIQ
+225 MAKTQ

-270 DLVYAAV
+270 DVVYAAV
-277 LDAILLLI
+277 LDAMIIII
-285 TVLVGFF
+285 TVLAGFLG
-292 RYSSKVKALSNALKR
+292 YSSKVKALSNALER

-316 EATDDVEILYHG
+316 EAADDVEMLYHR

-392 QTADRTGGN
+392 
-401 IGAAG
+401 
-406 LNAALKQQAVLTELS
+406 LLS

-426 LEDELFRIEEYVSM
+426 FEDELFRIEEYVSM

-476 IRRHIGINYSGT
+476 IRRHIGMNYSET
-488 GQKVYTDGKWL
+488 VQEVYTDGKWL
-499 AFMLEQILSNAIKYT
+499 AFILEQLLSNAIKYT
-514 PHGVVTIETAEEKDR
+514 PQGVVTIETAEEKDR

-598 GFDLDYADV
+598 GFDLDYSDV

>member
-1 MYRIFLVEDDE
+1 
-12 TIAKLVRRHLEKWD
+12 
-26 YDVHVVQKFDAVM
+26 
-39 SEFASFDPQ
+39 
-48 LVLMDIGLPFYNG
+48 
-61 YHWCTEIRRVSKVPV
+61 
-76 VFLSSAADNMNIVMA
+76 
-91 VSMGADDFIAKPFD
+91 
-105 LDVLTVKIQAIIRR
+105 
-119 CYDFGANN
+119 
-127 SVLEHNGAMLNISDA
+127 
-142 TITYDDKRLE
+142 
-152 LTKNELKILQTL
+152 
-164 FDNKERI
+164 
-171 VSRSLL
+171 
-177 MEKLWESDAYV
+177 
-188 DENTLSVNVNRLRK
+188 
-202 KLDSIGLESFI
+202 
-213 VTKKGLGYRLGW
+213 
-225 EVMAKIQ
+225 MAKIQ
-232 NKPHLTNFIKQNYI
+232 NKPYLTNFIKQNYI

-270 DLVYAAV
+270 DVVYAAV

-285 TVLVGFF
+285 IVLVGFF
-292 RYSSKVKALSNALKR
+292 RYSSKVKALSNALER

-316 EATDDVEILYHG
+316 EATDDVEMLYHR

-377 EELGQLICDDEQSQC
+377 EELGQLICDDEQSQY
-392 QTADRTGGN
+392 
-401 IGAAG
+401 
-406 LNAALKQQAVLTELS
+406 LLS

-426 LEDELFRIEEYVSM
+426 FEDELFRIEEYVSM

-488 GQKVYTDGKWL
+488 GQEVYTDGKWL

-514 PHGVVTIETAEEKDR
+514 PQGFVTIETAEEKDR

-598 GFDLDYADV
+598 GFDLDYADT

>member
-1 MYRIFLVEDDE
+1 
-12 TIAKLVRRHLEKWD
+12 
-26 YDVHVVQKFDAVM
+26 
-39 SEFASFDPQ
+39 
-48 LVLMDIGLPFYNG
+48 
-61 YHWCTEIRRVSKVPV
+61 
-76 VFLSSAADNMNIVMA
+76 
-91 VSMGADDFIAKPFD
+91 
-105 LDVLTVKIQAIIRR
+105 
-119 CYDFGANN
+119 
-127 SVLEHNGAMLNISDA
+127 
-142 TITYDDKRLE
+142 
-152 LTKNELKILQTL
+152 
-164 FDNKERI
+164 
-171 VSRSLL
+171 
-177 MEKLWESDAYV
+177 
-188 DENTLSVNVNRLRK
+188 
-202 KLDSIGLESFI
+202 
-213 VTKKGLGYRLGW
+213 
-225 EVMAKIQ
+225 MAKIQ

-292 RYSSKVKALSNALKR
+292 RYSSKVKALSNALER

-316 EATDDVEILYHG
+316 EAADDVEILYHR

-392 QTADRTGGN
+392 
-401 IGAAG
+401 
-406 LNAALKQQAVLTELS
+406 LLS

-426 LEDELFRIEEYVSM
+426 FEDELFRIEEYVSM

-488 GQKVYTDGKWL
+488 GQEVYTDGKWL

-514 PHGVVTIETAEEKDR
+514 PQGVVTIETAEEKDR

-598 GFDLDYADV
+598 GFDLDYADT

>member
-1 MYRIFLVEDDE
+1 
-12 TIAKLVRRHLEKWD
+12 
-26 YDVHVVQKFDAVM
+26 
-39 SEFASFDPQ
+39 
-48 LVLMDIGLPFYNG
+48 
-61 YHWCTEIRRVSKVPV
+61 
-76 VFLSSAADNMNIVMA
+76 
-91 VSMGADDFIAKPFD
+91 
-105 LDVLTVKIQAIIRR
+105 
-119 CYDFGANN
+119 
-127 SVLEHNGAMLNISDA
+127 
-142 TITYDDKRLE
+142 
-152 LTKNELKILQTL
+152 
-164 FDNKERI
+164 
-171 VSRSLL
+171 
-177 MEKLWESDAYV
+177 
-188 DENTLSVNVNRLRK
+188 
-202 KLDSIGLESFI
+202 
-213 VTKKGLGYRLGW
+213 
-225 EVMAKIQ
+225 
-232 NKPHLTNFIKQNYI
+232 
-246 WILMIVTMSCI
+246 MIVTMSCI

-270 DLVYAAV
+270 DVVYAAV

-316 EATDDVEILYHG
+316 EATDDVEMLYHR

-392 QTADRTGGN
+392 
-401 IGAAG
+401 
-406 LNAALKQQAVLTELS
+406 LLS

-426 LEDELFRIEEYVSM
+426 FEDELFRIEEYVGM

-476 IRRHIGINYSGT
+476 IRRHIGMNYSGT
-488 GQKVYTDGKWL
+488 VQEVYTDGKWL
-499 AFMLEQILSNAIKYT
+499 AFILEQLLSNAIKYT
-514 PHGVVTIETAEEKDR
+514 PQGVVTIETAEEKDR

-598 GFDLDYADV
+598 GFDLDYSDV

>member
-1 MYRIFLVEDDE
+1 
-12 TIAKLVRRHLEKWD
+12 
-26 YDVHVVQKFDAVM
+26 
-39 SEFASFDPQ
+39 
-48 LVLMDIGLPFYNG
+48 
-61 YHWCTEIRRVSKVPV
+61 
-76 VFLSSAADNMNIVMA
+76 
-91 VSMGADDFIAKPFD
+91 
-105 LDVLTVKIQAIIRR
+105 
-119 CYDFGANN
+119 
-127 SVLEHNGAMLNISDA
+127 
-142 TITYDDKRLE
+142 
-152 LTKNELKILQTL
+152 
-164 FDNKERI
+164 
-171 VSRSLL
+171 
-177 MEKLWESDAYV
+177 
-188 DENTLSVNVNRLRK
+188 
-202 KLDSIGLESFI
+202 
-213 VTKKGLGYRLGW
+213 
-225 EVMAKIQ
+225 
-232 NKPHLTNFIKQNYI
+232 
-246 WILMIVTMSCI
+246 MIVTMSCI

-270 DLVYAAV
+270 DVVYAAV

-307 PVEEQAQLP
+307 PVEEQAKLP
-316 EATDDVEILYHG
+316 EATDDVEMLYHR
-328 LLENQSIARSESES
+328 LLENQSIARSEAES

-377 EELGQLICDDEQSQC
+377 EELGQLICDDEQSQY
-392 QTADRTGGN
+392 
-401 IGAAG
+401 
-406 LNAALKQQAVLTELS
+406 LLS

-426 LEDELFRIEEYVSM
+426 FEDELFRIEEYVSM
-440 ALQYQRVSSTEN
+440 ALQYQRVSSNEN

-488 GQKVYTDGKWL
+488 GQEVYTDGKWL

-514 PHGVVTIETAEEKDR
+514 PQGVVTIETAEEKDR

-598 GFDLDYADV
+598 GFDLDYADT

>member
-1 MYRIFLVEDDE
+1 
-12 TIAKLVRRHLEKWD
+12 
-26 YDVHVVQKFDAVM
+26 
-39 SEFASFDPQ
+39 
-48 LVLMDIGLPFYNG
+48 
-61 YHWCTEIRRVSKVPV
+61 
-76 VFLSSAADNMNIVMA
+76 
-91 VSMGADDFIAKPFD
+91 
-105 LDVLTVKIQAIIRR
+105 
-119 CYDFGANN
+119 
-127 SVLEHNGAMLNISDA
+127 
-142 TITYDDKRLE
+142 
-152 LTKNELKILQTL
+152 
-164 FDNKERI
+164 
-171 VSRSLL
+171 
-177 MEKLWESDAYV
+177 
-188 DENTLSVNVNRLRK
+188 
-202 KLDSIGLESFI
+202 
-213 VTKKGLGYRLGW
+213 
-225 EVMAKIQ
+225 
-232 NKPHLTNFIKQNYI
+232 
-246 WILMIVTMSCI
+246 MIVTMSCI

-270 DLVYAAV
+270 DMVYAAV

-316 EATDDVEILYHG
+316 EATDDVEILYHR

-342 SAAIRQSQMR
+342 SAAVRQSQMR

-377 EELGQLICDDEQSQC
+377 EELGQLMCDEEPQ
-392 QTADRTGGN
+392 
-401 IGAAG
+401 AAF
-406 LNAALKQQAVLTELS
+406 KELS
-421 DNMDS
+421 DNLDS
-426 LEDELFRIEEYVSM
+426 FEDELFRIEEYVSM

-452 DFVLEKVSVDGVI
+452 DFVLEKVSLDGVI

-488 GQKVYTDGKWL
+488 KKQVYTDEKWL
-499 AFMLEQILSNAIKYT
+499 AFILEQILSNAIKYT
-514 PHGVVTIETAEEKDR
+514 PQGFVTIETAEEKDR
-529 FFITIKDT
+529 FFITVKDT

-585 MESEIGKGTKVWI
+585 MESELGKGTKVWI
-598 GFDLDYADV
+598 GFDLDYADT